1 MSDKPMTEPDD
12 IQIPQE
18 ELDAILELVKQDCA
32 MNAPHLIMTEQNK
45 PMSDTPIYCLGQN
58 TIERVANESQL
69 ITDNVCFIAASDL
82 YQKNPYNKIK
92 ELEMELE
99 TIKKQFRQLKNASR
113 NAYNRIAYFY
123 NRQVHCFEDYI
134 ALPPEVRG
142 LKLNE
147 TERCW
152 EPDNL

>member
-82 YQKNPYNKIK
+82 YQQNPYDKIK
-92 ELEMELE
+92 QLERELSDTQAHLKQLQEVMMILYKKMEPWKHIWHDELE
-99 TIKKQFRQLKNASR
+99 
-113 NAYNRIAYFY
+113 AY
-123 NRQVHCFEDYI
+123 HS
-134 ALPPEVRG
+134 LPPETKG
-142 LKLNE
+142 
-147 TERCW
+147 
-152 EPDNL
+152 